1 MTENKLKDAVW
12 QVRERFRNILHFEI
26 QCYPYEKAICQVLV
40 IPVPQTE
47 VEEITF
53 DKLQSFKSERG
64 NGALGSSGK

>member
-1 MTENKLKDAVW
+1 MTEENLKDAIW
-12 QVRERFRNILHFEI
+12 SEREKYRNVLHFDI
-26 QCYPYEKAICQVLV
+26 QCYPYEKAICQALV

-53 DKLQSFKSERG
+53 DKLQSFESERG